1 MIPMIHTHCTL
12 KFHRTRSKSLRR
24 HLNASKGSLTALL
37 GAALSG
43 GAHHSADFFWL
54 GYFDQPISSGM
65 MEAIHN
71 KIGTPTRMASADR
84 DGDCLYLCT
93 TPSMSQKTYSSAHE
107 QRTHF
112 QDEPEKQPCR
122 PIN

>member
-24 HLNASKGSLTALL
+24 HLNASKGFLSALL
-37 GAALSG
+37 GTALSG

-54 GYFDQPISSGM
+54 GYFDHPFSSGM

-71 KIGTPTRMASADR
+71 KIGTPTRMASSVR
-84 DGDCLYLCT
+84 DGDCLHLRT
-93 TPSMSQKTYSSAHE
+93 TPSMSQKA
-107 QRTHF
+107 
-112 QDEPEKQPCR
+112 
-122 PIN
+122 

>member
-24 HLNASKGSLTALL
+24 HLNVSKGSLTALL

-54 GYFDQPISSGM
+54 GYFDHPISSGM
-65 MEAIHN
+65 MEAMHY
-71 KIGTPTRMASADR
+71 KIGTPTRMAYGDR
-84 DGDCLYLCT
+84 DGDRLHLRTPPPHELKDILTGTAFNAINWTSNNVRYLIL
-93 TPSMSQKTYSSAHE
+93 P
-107 QRTHF
+107 
-112 QDEPEKQPCR
+112 
-122 PIN
+122 

>member
-43 GAHHSADFFWL
+43 RTLHSAYFFWL
-54 GYFDQPISSGM
+54 GCIDHPFSSGM
-65 MEAIHN
+65 MMAIHN
-71 KIGTPTRMASADR
+71 KIGTPTRVAYGER
-84 DGDCLYLCT
+84 DGDCLHLRT
-93 TPSMSQKTYSSAHE
+93 PPSMSQKA
-107 QRTHF
+107 
-112 QDEPEKQPCR
+112 
-122 PIN
+122 

>member
-1 MIPMIHTHCTL
+1 MIPIIHTHCTL

-24 HLNASKGSLTALL
+24 HLNASKGFLSALL

-54 GYFDQPISSGM
+54 GCIDHPISSGM

-71 KIGTPTRMASADR
+71 KIGTPNRVAS
-84 DGDCLYLCT
+84 GDHGGDFLHLRT
-93 TPSMSQKTYSSAHE
+93 TPSMSQKA
-107 QRTHF
+107 
-112 QDEPEKQPCR
+112 
-122 PIN
+122 